1 MDARSLGLGLFVA
14 TTAAQLIALFAMVQ
28 SKAYRKYP
36 ALAGYLG
43 VCVVYCSTFGL
54 LPYAKNFI
62 SADTRN
68 LWFFWGYWATYL
80 ISTVL
85 LFLTIQTIFRE
96 VMAPLPGLSRLGV
109 LMFRWVVAISA
120 IIALSSSYIP
130 TEISHRPFNLVLID
144 LMRCVSILE
153 LCLLAFV
160 TLVAQKVGLSYKSL
174 PFGLALGFGISAA
187 SDFVQSAV
195 AYHAQSLFSMT
206 GFVCQAVGVAVLLM
220 WVAYFRNPEPARS
233 SIAAAIAQPLL
244 RWNEVALALSHANE
258 QVAPPPAIAHGT
270 FLTDVENVVDR
281 VLIKNSLKATE
292 S

>member
-14 TTAAQLIALFAMVQ
+14 TTAAQFVALSAMVQ

-36 ALAGYLG
+36 ALAGYLAL
-43 VCVVYCSTFGL
+43 CVIYCCTFGL
-54 LPYAKNFI
+54 LPYAGHFI
-62 SADTRN
+62 SADNRN
-68 LWFFWGYWATYL
+68 LWYFWGYWVTYL
-80 ISTVL
+80 TSTIL

-160 TLVAQKVGLSYKSL
+160 TLVAQKVGLSYRSL
-174 PFGLALGFGISAA
+174 PFGLSLGFGLSAA

-195 AYHAQSLFSMT
+195 AYHAQSLFSIT
-206 GFVCQAVGVAVLLM
+206 GIICQVVGVGVLVM

-233 SIAAAIAQPLL
+233 SIAPAIAQPLL
-244 RWNEVALALSHANE
+244 RWNEVALALSNANA
-258 QVAPPPAIAHGT
+258 QVASTPAVAHGT
-270 FLTDVENVVDR
+270 FLSDVENVVDR

>member
-14 TTAAQLIALFAMVQ
+14 TSAAQLVALSAMVH
-28 SKAYRKYP
+28 SKAHRKYP
-36 ALAGYLG
+36 AFAGYLA
-43 VCVVYCSTFGL
+43 VCLLYCTTFGL
-54 LPYAKNFI
+54 LPYARHFI
-62 SADTRN
+62 SAANRN
-68 LWFFWGYWATYL
+68 LWFFWGYWVTYL

-120 IIALSSSYIP
+120 IVALSSSYIP
-130 TEISHRPFNLVLID
+130 TEMSHRPFHLVLID

-174 PFGLALGFGISAA
+174 PFGLSLGFGISAA

-195 AYHAQSLFSMT
+195 AYHAQSLFSIT
-206 GFVCQAVGVAVLLM
+206 GLACQLVGVAVLVM

-233 SIAAAIAQPLL
+233 SVALPIASPLL
-244 RWNEVALALSHANE
+244 RWNEVALALSHANA
-258 QVAPPPAIAHGT
+258 QVAPAPTLAHGT
-270 FLTDVENVVDR
+270 FLSDVENVVDR
-281 VLIKNSLKATE
+281 VLIKNSLKATN

>member
-1 MDARSLGLGLFVA
+1 MDARSLGIGLFVA
-14 TTAAQLIALFAMVQ
+14 TTAAQLVALSAMVYF
-28 SKAYRKYP
+28 KAHRKYP
-36 ALAGYLG
+36 AFAGYLA
-43 VCVVYCSTFGL
+43 VCLLYCTTFGL
-54 LPYAKNFI
+54 LPYTRHFI
-62 SADTRN
+62 SAANRN

-120 IIALSSSYIP
+120 IVALTSSYIP
-130 TEISHRPFNLVLID
+130 TEMTHRPVHLVLVD
-144 LMRCVSILE
+144 MMRCLSILE

-174 PFGLALGFGISAA
+174 PFGLSLGFGISAA

-195 AYHAQSLFSMT
+195 AYHAQTLFSIT
-206 GFVCQAVGVAVLLM
+206 GVICQVVGVAVLVM

-233 SIAAAIAQPLL
+233 SMALPIASPLL
-244 RWNEVALALSHANE
+244 RWNEVAVALSRANA
-258 QVAPPPAIAHGT
+258 QVAPVPSLAQGT
-270 FLTDVENVVDR
+270 FLSDVENVVDR
-281 VLIKNSLKATE
+281 VLIKNSLKATQ

>member
-1 MDARSLGLGLFVA
+1 MDARSLGLGLFVV
-14 TTAAQLIALFAMVQ
+14 TTAAQLVALAAMVQ

-36 ALAGYLG
+36 ALAGYLAL
-43 VCVVYCSTFGL
+43 CVIYCCTFGL
-54 LPYAKNFI
+54 LPYAGHFI
-62 SADTRN
+62 SADNRN
-68 LWFFWGYWATYL
+68 LWYFWGYWGTYL
-80 ISTVL
+80 TSTVL

-96 VMAPLPGLSRLGV
+96 VMSPLPGLSRLGV

-160 TLVAQKVGLSYKSL
+160 TLVAQKIGLSYKSL
-174 PFGLALGFGISAA
+174 PFGLSLGFGISAA
-187 SDFVQSAV
+187 TDFVQSAV
-195 AYHAQSLFSMT
+195 AYHAQSLFSIT
-206 GFVCQAVGVAVLLM
+206 GIVCQVMGIGVVIM
-220 WVAYFRNPEPARS
+220 WVAYFRSPVPAYS
-233 SIAAAIAQPLL
+233 AIAPAIAQPLL
-244 RWNEVALALSHANE
+244 RWNEVALALSHANA

-270 FLTDVENVVDR
+270 FLSDVENVVDR

>member
-1 MDARSLGLGLFVA
+1 MDAHSLGLGLFFA
-14 TTAAQLIALFAMVQ
+14 TTAAQVVALSAMVQ
-28 SKAYRKYP
+28 SKAHRKYP

-43 VCVVYCSTFGL
+43 VCVLYCSTFGL
-54 LPYAKNFI
+54 LPYARHFI
-62 SADTRN
+62 SAANRN
-68 LWFFWGYWATYL
+68 LWFFWGYWVTYL
-80 ISTVL
+80 ITTVL

-120 IIALSSSYIP
+120 IIAVSSSYIP
-130 TEISHRPFNLVLID
+130 SEISHRPFNLILID

-174 PFGLALGFGISAA
+174 SFGLSLGLGIAAA
-187 SDFVQSAV
+187 SDFVQAAV
-195 AYHAQSLFSMT
+195 AYHAQSLFSMASIIFQVI
-206 GFVCQAVGVAVLLM
+206 GVGVLVM

-233 SIAAAIAQPLL
+233 SIAPVIAQPLL
-244 RWNEVALALSHANE
+244 RWNEVALALSHANA
-258 QVAPPPAIAHGT
+258 QVAPPPVVAHGT
-270 FLTDVENVVDR
+270 FLSDVENVVDR
-281 VLIKNSLKATE
+281 VLIKNSLKANE

>member
-14 TTAAQLIALFAMVQ
+14 TTAAQLVALSAMVQ
-28 SKAYRKYP
+28 SKAHRKYP
-36 ALAGYLG
+36 AFAGYLA
-43 VCVVYCSTFGL
+43 VCLVYCTTFGL
-54 LPYAKNFI
+54 LPYAQHFI
-62 SADTRN
+62 SADNRN
-68 LWFFWGYWATYL
+68 LLFFWGYWGTYL

-96 VMAPLPGLSRLGV
+96 VMSPLPGLSRLGV

-195 AYHAQSLFSMT
+195 AYHAQSLVSIT
-206 GFVCQAVGVAVLLM
+206 SIVCQVIGVAVLVM

-233 SIAAAIAQPLL
+233 SAALPIAAPLI
-244 RWNEVALALSHANE
+244 RWNEVALALRDANA
-258 QVAPPPAIAHGT
+258 QVAPTPAIASGT
-270 FLTDVENVVDR
+270 FLSDVENVVDR